1 MMSKYIFE
9 TKMEVRD
16 YECDI
21 EGIVN
26 NANYL
31 HYIGA
36 YPPSLPEGMRPQLC
50 RNAQQGCGCCGGENE
65 PAVQGSAA
73 MR

>member
-1 MMSKYIFE
+1 MKKYLF
-9 TKMEVRD
+9 TTRMEVRD

-31 HYIGA
+31 HYTEHTRHRFIN
-36 YPPSLPEGMRPQLC
+36 SLGI
-50 RNAQQGCGCCGGENE
+50 
-65 PAVQGSAA
+65 S
-73 MR
+73 